1 MKSYHRFVRCSFKS
15 LLVVGLASLVASA
28 AAQTLNFNLLH
39 TFTNSPDGALPGD
52 GYSYGVPPLLD
63 SKGNLFGTTTWGGA
77 ANCVQETGCGT
88 VYRIN
93 KRGNYSVLYSFTG
106 GSDGSNPWASLSED
120 AAGNLYGAA
129 TGNGSIPAPS
139 SVFKLTQAGE
149 LTVLHDFTGVPDGN
163 VANTTPILDAAGNLY
178 GTTLTGGFVCNSEYF
193 SSGCGVI
200 YRVDAKGQYN
210 VIHTFKKISDG
221 FQPQGLAMDAAGNL
235 YGSTGW
241 GGETCLL
248 GKAFGCGT
256 VYKLDRSGKYRVLH
270 RFKSKDG
277 EFPNPVTVDA
287 AGNVYGIAVGGGD
300 TKCSPPDGCGTIFK
314 IDTAGQFSVLY
325 TFTSAVVT
333 NVGYNTP
340 VLDSHGNFYDT
351 TSFNQPGNGGF
362 LFKLDT
368 RGTSPSLLF
377 FRTISMRPR
386 TDCFRAASPWIRRAI
401 SMARWGQAEIL
412 TVTCNSLAAGR
423 CLS

>member
-362 LFKLDT
+362 LF
-368 RGTSPSLLF
+368 
-377 FRTISMRPR
+377 
-386 TDCFRAASPWIRRAI
+386 
-401 SMARWGQAEIL
+401 
-412 TVTCNSLAAGR
+412 
-423 CLS
+423 

>member
-1 MKSYHRFVRCSFKS
+1 M
-15 LLVVGLASLVASA
+15 
-28 AAQTLNFNLLH
+28 
-39 TFTNSPDGALPGD
+39 
-52 GYSYGVPPLLD
+52 
-63 SKGNLFGTTTWGGA
+63 
-77 ANCVQETGCGT
+77 
-88 VYRIN
+88 
-93 KRGNYSVLYSFTG
+93 
-106 GSDGSNPWASLSED
+106 
-120 AAGNLYGAA
+120 
-129 TGNGSIPAPS
+129 
-139 SVFKLTQAGE
+139 
-149 LTVLHDFTGVPDGN
+149 
-163 VANTTPILDAAGNLY
+163 
-178 GTTLTGGFVCNSEYF
+178 
-193 SSGCGVI
+193 
-200 YRVDAKGQYN
+200 
-210 VIHTFKKISDG
+210 
-221 FQPQGLAMDAAGNL
+221 
-235 YGSTGW
+235 
-241 GGETCLL
+241 LL

>member
-1 MKSYHRFVRCSFKS
+1 M
-15 LLVVGLASLVASA
+15 VVGLASLVASA
-28 AAQTLNFNLLH
+28 AAQTLNFDLLH
-39 TFTNSPDGALPGD
+39 TFTNSPDGALPDD
-52 GYSYGVPPLLD
+52 GYSYGVPSFAGFEGQPLRHD
-63 SKGNLFGTTTWGGA
+63 HVGGA

-88 VYRIN
+88 VYRID

-106 GSDGSNPWASLSED
+106 KGDGSNPWASVTED
-120 AAGNLYGAA
+120 AAGDLYGAA
-129 TGNGSIPAPS
+129 TGNGAIPAPS

-149 LTVLHDFTGVPDGN
+149 LTVLHDFTGVPDGD

-178 GTTLTGGFVCNSEYF
+178 GTTLTGGFVCNSQYF
-193 SSGCGVI
+193 ESGCGVI
-200 YRVDAKGQYN
+200 YKVEAKGQYS
-210 VIHTFKKISDG
+210 VIHTFRKISDG
-221 FQPQGLAMDAAGNL
+221 FRRKAWLWTRQEISTARPVGAA
-235 YGSTGW
+235 T
-241 GGETCLL
+241 TCLL
-248 GKAFGCGT
+248 GKALGCGT
-256 VYKLDRSGKYRVLH
+256 VYKLDRSGKYTVLH

-340 VLDSHGNFYDT
+340 VLDSEGNFYDT

-368 RGTSPSLLF
+368 SGKFTEPFVFPDYQHAPEDGLFPSGVAMDTKGNFYGTMQIGGDIDCDVQQSGCGTLF
-377 FRTISMRPR
+377 K
-386 TDCFRAASPWIRRAI
+386 
-401 SMARWGQAEIL
+401 L
-412 TVTCNSLAAGR
+412 TP
-423 CLS
+423 